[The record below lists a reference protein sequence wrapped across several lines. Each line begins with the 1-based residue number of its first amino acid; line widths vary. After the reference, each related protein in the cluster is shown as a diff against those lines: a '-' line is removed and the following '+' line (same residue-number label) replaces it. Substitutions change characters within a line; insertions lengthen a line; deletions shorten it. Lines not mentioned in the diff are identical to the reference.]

1 MSPDFAPNATA
12 CAAAD
17 DSHNQGGDLSMSL
30 FDFYQNNGFYDETLG
45 PDGSPRPHYRKLYQ
59 RLCKMSPEEFRRRTQ
74 LADLSLI
81 NQGITFAVYGDAAGT
96 EKPFP
101 FDLVPRIVPADEWD
115 TIERG
120 LKQRLTALN
129 LFLHDVYHEQKI
141 LNDNIVPRE
150 LVVGAAHFRP
160 EFMLADPPGG
170 IYVHI
175 CGSDLIRDSDGSYK
189 VLEDNLRTPSGVSY
203 VLENRIILTR
213 IMPAVFRDLPV
224 RPVDHYTTQLLAN
237 LRELAPADRADDP
250 TVVVMTPGVYNS
262 AYFEH
267 TFLAQQLGVE
277 LVEGRDMFTED
288 NIVYMKTTKGPKR
301 VDVIYRRVDDDFIDP
316 LVFRST
322 SSLGVPGLV
331 NAYRAGNVALANSI
345 GTGVADD
352 KVIYAFVPKIIDYYL
367 KETPILDNVETYLAH
382 DPQQRKFILENLDK
396 LVVKAANESGGY
408 GMLMGP
414 QSTRQE
420 QDDFAERI
428 RANPRNYIA
437 QPLISLSQ
445 APAFVDDHFEGRHI
459 DLRPYLLYGKSGI
472 TLVPGALTRVALKK
486 GSYVVNSSQGGGSK
500 DTWVL
505 APETMQQL
513 QSSGFQSQTMGTMS
527 QTQGFA
533 PFGMDAEQPKIQDPK
548 SKIGGNNAE

>member
-1 MSPDFAPNATA
+1 
-12 CAAAD
+12 
-17 DSHNQGGDLSMSL
+17 MSL
-30 FDFYQNNGFYDETLG
+30 FDSYQTNDFYDETLG
-45 PDGSPRPHYRKLYQ
+45 PDGMPRPHYRKLYE

-74 LADLSLI
+74 LADHSLT

-101 FDLVPRIVPADEWD
+101 FDLVPRIVPANEWD
-115 TIERG
+115 VIERG
-120 LKQRLTALN
+120 LKQRLKALN

-141 LNDNIVPRE
+141 LNDNIIPRE

-203 VLENRIILTR
+203 LLENRIILTR

-237 LRELAPADRADDP
+237 LRELAPEDRADDP

-277 LVEGRDMFTED
+277 LVEGRDMFTDD

-316 LVFRST
+316 LIFRSD
-322 SSLGVPGLV
+322 SKLGVPGLI
-331 NAYRAGNVALANSI
+331 NAYRAGNVALANSV

-352 KVIYAFVPKIIDYYL
+352 KVIYAFAPRIIEYYL
-367 KETPILDNVETYLAH
+367 GEKAILDNVETYLAQN
-382 DPQQRKFILENLDK
+382 PQHLKYILENLDK

-414 QSTRQE
+414 QSTKQE
-420 QDDFAERI
+420 QEDFAERI
-428 RANPRNYIA
+428 KANPRNYIA
-437 QPLISLSQ
+437 QPLISLSR
-445 APAFVDDHFEGRHI
+445 APAFVNDHFEGRHV
-459 DLRPYLLYGKSGI
+459 DLRPYLLYGKNEI

-513 QSSGFQSQTMGTMS
+513 QSSGFQSQTLGSMS
-527 QTQGFA
+527 QSQGFA
-533 PFGMDAEQPKIQDPK
+533 PFNQGTGNREQGTGNTSAPAPNTQHPIPEFGGFDAE
-548 SKIGGNNAE
+548 